1 MNAFVKRT
9 WLSSLLGLAA
19 LLSVLA
25 VSGAARAQAFSRL
38 DPGQQTV
45 TVGTGLE
52 SGVTTSLGYAAG
64 LRLAPLDRTLVPFI
78 QGTLVAAHP
87 DLGDFAVRA
96 GAQLPILHRG
106 WFDLAGQLAFE
117 VDQTTNDIYR
127 ATALATDV
135 TLLAGHFGR
144 RWFLLGE
151 AGYDHAWLTYL
162 KTSDWYRT
170 YIYSGAKDGWYG
182 GTAGT
187 LHAGA
192 KGGVTLGAIE
202 VVARAGVDESERLN
216 ALDLPFYATLGV
228 GYRF

>member
-1 MNAFVKRT
+1 MDALDTRAARRSVAACAA
-9 WLSSLLGLAA
+9 LLAA
-19 LLSVLA
+19 LA
-25 VSGAARAQAFSRL
+25 FAGRARAQAFSRL

-45 TVGTGLE
+45 TVETGLE
-52 SGVTTSLGYAAG
+52 SGITASLGYAAG
-64 LRLAPLDRTLVPFI
+64 LRLGPLDRTLVPFI

-87 DLGDFAVRA
+87 DGDFAVRA